1 MINHKLQRYF
11 MILSKKEKKILIEL
25 YEDVDM
31 NKLYF
36 KYEGSTKDLNFN
48 EYYDSKQLL
57 MKKKSK
63 YSM

>member
-1 MINHKLQRYF
+1 
-11 MILSKKEKKILIEL
+11 MILLKKEKKILIEL
-25 YEDVDM
+25 YEDVDV

-57 MKKKSK
+57 MK
-63 YSM
+63 

>member
-1 MINHKLQRYF
+1 MIF
-11 MILSKKEKKILIEL
+11 SKKEQKILIEL

-48 EYYDSKQLL
+48 EYYDFKQLL
-57 MKKKSK
+57 MK
-63 YSM
+63 

>member
-1 MINHKLQRYF
+1 

-57 MKKKSK
+57 MKQKIKVFNV
-63 YSM
+63 MMQ